1 MNARLPTSK
10 VGSSGSRSSCI
21 IAEGIHETK
30 KTKRCQSSNLT
41 TSRLSATNTKTFAM
55 RYWQRTAPLYNGL
68 ARQIHCRGMGTC
80 GTCAIDVSGPVTD
93 TTAIERWRLSFP
105 PHKKGSGL
113 RLACQCRVLGDI
125 EIKKRSGLWGQKIDE
140 SC

>member
-1 MNARLPTSK
+1 MPIIKFDNQQIECEEYANLRRALLAANAR
-10 VGSSGSRSSCI
+10 
-21 IAEGIHETK
+21 
-30 KTKRCQSSNLT
+30 
-41 TSRLSATNTKTFAM
+41 
-55 RYWQRTAPLYNGL
+55 LYNGL

-80 GTCAIDVSGPVTD
+80 GTCAIELSGRVTE

-125 EIKKRSGLWGQKIDE
+125 EIKKRPGLWGQKTT
-140 SC
+140 SPVNPVGTRR